1 MEYRGNQMGCFV
13 WRKLFHSV
21 MSRERA
27 LEECVHL
34 FRELVA
40 LGSDFLLVQVDSVVH
55 VSEEVD

>member
-1 MEYRGNQMGCFV
+1 
-13 WRKLFHSV
+13 